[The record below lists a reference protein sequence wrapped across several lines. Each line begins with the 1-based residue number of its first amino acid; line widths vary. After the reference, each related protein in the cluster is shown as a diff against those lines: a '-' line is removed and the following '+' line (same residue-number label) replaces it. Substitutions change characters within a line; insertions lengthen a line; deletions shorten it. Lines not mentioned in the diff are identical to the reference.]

1 MGWNSV
7 SYWRSERNN
16 DIGRVF
22 RWFEA
27 NIQHKRIQGCPQ
39 VIPQF
44 AKDIREY
51 SEQHEETNVLR

>member
-1 MGWNSV
+1 MGWNFV
-7 SYWRSERNN
+7 SGWRSERNN
-16 DIGRVF
+16 NVGRVF

-27 NIQHKRIQGCPQ
+27 NIQHKRMQGCPQ

-51 SEQHEETNVLR
+51 SEQH